1 MDKMVILVYRSADE
15 KEITH
20 CVSECDIAGYTK
32 IPKVYGKGKT
42 GGARFGTHVWPGENE
57 MMIVSSEELRIQDLL
72 EMIKEKKSQNRIKG
86 IKAFVLP
93 VEQVL

>member
-1 MDKMVILVYRSADE
+1 
-15 KEITH
+15 
-20 CVSECDIAGYTK
+20 
-32 IPKVYGKGKT
+32 
-42 GGARFGTHVWPGENE
+42 